1 MMEILI
7 LILIYILGC
16 IVSVCLGAIIDV
28 YRDGHPTYPIRC
40 SIFSWMW
47 IIAIIIVISYR
58 LISSGFENLYEW
70 TYDKFKKE
78 E

>member
-16 IVSVCLGAIIDV
+16 IVATCLGAIADV
-28 YRDGHPTYPIRC
+28 YLGCNPKYPIWY
-40 SIFSWMW
+40 SFLSWMM
-47 IIAIIIVISYR
+47 VIFAGIGILCT
-58 LISSGFENLYEW
+58 LISSGFESLYEW
-70 TYDKFKKE
+70 TYNHFKKE